1 MPKSK
6 RARVVHTSKLQK
18 KTKEHNQQ
26 LYQNVQTCLSQ
37 YRYVYVLS
45 VENMRNTY
53 LKIERPLPDHRVV
66 ACGAAPSNPHIKGG
80 DSSHSNMRK
89 DVRTHF
95 TSKGSRLFY
104 GRSKVMAKALGHTP
118 AEESQPGSHALTPYM
133 TGDAGLLF
141 SEETSTEVLSFCAE
155 FRELDFARSGTVATR
170 SFTIPEGV
178 VYATGGEIPS
188 EMDEPLAH
196 SVEPQVRSLGMP
208 TRLDKGKVMLDGEF
222 EVCAEGAILDS
233 RQTALLKMFG
243 IRMAEFRVA
252 CQAWYDKVEERVEA
266 VEEEKAEM
274 ES

>member
-53 LKIERPLPDHRVV
+53 L
-66 ACGAAPSNPHIKGG
+66 
-80 DSSHSNMRK
+80 K